1 MNEEKVCFH
10 HRAHR
15 IHRENIFIFSKLSL
29 WALCSLWLIFSFYEF
44 IKGEPMKCR
53 KCNGELVVKRSCRR
67 VRLQCQSCRHE
78 YQIHEVASDLDEKT
92 SAILEQYTTII
103 YD

>member
-1 MNEEKVCFH
+1 MPQMQW
-10 HRAHR
+10 RAYGQAHVPAGAPAVQ
-15 IHRENIFIFSKLSL
+15 ILP
-29 WALCSLWLIFSFYEF
+29 A
-44 IKGEPMKCR
+44 
-53 KCNGELVVKRSCRR
+53 
-67 VRLQCQSCRHE
+67 HE